1 MKKWLILFVLLAG
14 LAGGGYWY
22 WHAATNQPA
31 SFRTVPVKRGDLL
44 ATISATGT
52 LEPEEVIDIGAQ
64 VQGQIDYFGP
74 DPQDST
80 KLVDYGTQVD
90 KRTVLAHIDDSLYR
104 SDVENAEAQLA
115 QAQANLQRAQADL
128 LQMKAKLYQA
138 DRDWVRAKRLKP
150 GQAIADVDY
159 DTAQATYETCKSSV
173 AVGEATIVQNEKAV
187 QAAQAALKKA
197 KVNLDY
203 CTIRSPVKGVIVDRR
218 VNIGQTVVS
227 SLNAPSL
234 FLLATDLKRMQIWAS
249 VNEADIGQIHKG
261 QAVTFTVDA
270 YPGKTFQGV
279 VNKIRLNATMTQN
292 VVTYTVE
299 VNTDNSDGQLLPYQT
314 ANLQFEVSK
323 RQSVLLVPNAAL
335 RWLPQPAKVAPDA
348 RSDFI
353 TSQGRKEATPG
364 AAPSKDA
371 EKESHDKGTLWVQ
384 DGAFVRPV
392 KVRIGLSDGNM
403 TEILGG
409 DLPEGAEVV
418 VGEGHR
424 NDGASTT
431 NPFAPQMFQQ
441 KK

>member
-1 MKKWLILFVLLAG
+1 MKKILIVFLLLAG
-14 LAGGGYWY
+14 FGAGGIWY
-22 WHAATNQPA
+22 WRAAANPPA
-31 SFRTVPVKRGDLL
+31 SFRTVPVKRGELL

-64 VQGQIDYFGP
+64 VQGQIDSFGT
-74 DPQDST
+74 DPNDSI

-90 KRTVLAHIDDSLYR
+90 KGTTLAHIDDALYR

-128 LQMKAKLYQA
+128 LQMKAKLFQA
-138 DRDWVRAKRLKP
+138 DRDWARAKYLKP
-150 GQAIADVDY
+150 GQAIADADY
-159 DTAQATYETCKSSV
+159 DTAQATYESCKSAL
-173 AVGEATIVQNEKAV
+173 AVGEATIVQNQKAV
-187 QAAQAALKKA
+187 QAAESVLKRA

-203 CTIRSPVKGVIVDRR
+203 CTIRSPVKGVVVDRR

-234 FLLATDLKRMQIWAS
+234 FLIATDLKRMQIWAS

-261 QAVTFTVDA
+261 QAVSFTVDA
-270 YPGKTFQGV
+270 YPGEVFRGQ

-299 VNTDNSDGQLLPYQT
+299 VNTDNSSGQLLPYQT

-323 RQSVLLVPNAAL
+323 RSDVLLVPNAAL
-335 RWLPQPAKVAPDA
+335 RWLPQAGKVHPDA
-348 RSDFI
+348 RADFI
-353 TSQGRKEATPG
+353 TSQRRKEATPG
-364 AAPSKDA
+364 APTATDA
-371 EKESHDKGTLWVQ
+371 EKEAHDRGTLWVR
-384 DGAFVRPV
+384 DGDFVRPV

-403 TEILGG
+403 TEILKG
-409 DLPEGAEVV
+409 DVADGTDVV
-418 VGEGHR
+418 VGEGHT
-424 NDGASTT
+424 DAGANTT
-431 NPFAPQMFQQ
+431 NPFAPQMFQ

>member
-1 MKKWLILFVLLAG
+1 MKKILAISLLLAG
-14 LAGGGYWY
+14 FGAGGLWY
-22 WHAATNQPA
+22 FRAAANPPVP
-31 SFRTVPVKRGDLL
+31 FRMVQVKRGELL

-64 VQGQIDYFGP
+64 VAGQIESFGT
-74 DPQDST
+74 DPNDGT
-80 KLVDYGTQVD
+80 KLVDYGTRVE
-90 KRTVLAHIDDSLYR
+90 KGTILAHIDDSLYR

-115 QAQANLQRAQADL
+115 QAQANLQRAEADL
-128 LQMKAKLYQA
+128 QQLKAKLFQA
-138 DRDWVRAKRLKP
+138 DRDWARAKRLHP

-159 DTAQATYETCKSSV
+159 DTAQATYETSKSAV
-173 AVGEATIVQNEKAV
+173 AVGEATIVQNQKAV
-187 QAAQAALKKA
+187 RAAEAVLKRA

-234 FLLATDLKRMQIWAS
+234 FLIATDLKRMQIWAS

-261 QAVTFTVDA
+261 QTVTFTVDA
-270 YPGKTFQGV
+270 YPGEVFHGE

-299 VNTDNSDGQLLPYQT
+299 INTDNSSGKLLPYQT

-323 RQSVLLVPNAAL
+323 QSNALLVPNAAL
-335 RWLPQPAKVAPDA
+335 RWLPQPAKVHPDA
-348 RSDFI
+348 RADFI
-353 TSQGRKEATPG
+353 TAQRRKEATPG
-364 AAPSKDA
+364 APASADA
-371 EKESHDKGTLWVQ
+371 DKEPHDRGILWVT
-384 DGAFVRPV
+384 DGEFVRPV
-392 KVRIGLSDGNM
+392 KVQIGLSDGSM

-409 DLPEGAEVV
+409 DIAEGAEVV
-418 VGEGHR
+418 AGEGHADAGS
-424 NDGASTT
+424 NTT
-431 NPFAPQMFQQ
+431 NPFAPQMFQ